1 MTASVPGQSGPCQYQ
16 SVSRGLD
23 ELLSQSAPMAKQ
35 GLKVSDKTPSPD
47 SHRVHALSVLSVA
60 AAGAATL
67 FNHGL
72 EDGT

>member
-23 ELLSQSAPMAKQ
+23 ELLSQSAPMAKK
-35 GLKVSDKTPSPD
+35 GLKVSDKTRSLD
-47 SHRVHALSVLSVA
+47 NHSVHPLSVPSGV
-60 AAGAATL
+60 AAGAATV

>member
-16 SVSRGLD
+16 SVSRDLD

-35 GLKVSDKTPSPD
+35 GLQASDKTRSPD
-47 SHRVHALSVLSVA
+47 NHSVHPLFVPSVVA
-60 AAGAATL
+60 AVAATV

-72 EDGT
+72 EDRT